1 MKKDTGEKTSRFK
14 IAIVVLES
22 ILILCFMVITFFYAW
37 IQNDKMGFVKT
48 FSKSAFVRMYLSNTI
63 EQEYENKVQDTDFNK
78 ENITTN
84 QELSPTIETYRNIAL
99 FGIDS
104 RDETFDKN
112 VHSDT
117 IIVVSIN
124 NKTGEVKM
132 ASVYRDTMLKM
143 ADRNGK
149 DYYTKANAAFFMGGA
164 ENAINMLNVNLDLNI
179 TDYAVVNFTGL
190 TKIID
195 ALGGI
200 DVNITPQEK
209 FYINGYLVE
218 TREITGLDAPDVTES
233 GAVHLSGLQAT
244 AYCRIRYVTFTDEDG
259 TEYNNDMGRTA
270 RQRSVI
276 KKLVSKAKLAGVNEV
291 MAVADEIL
299 NYGTQEE
306 KIITTSLSFDEI
318 MDLIPVMIDF
328 ELTETFGFPYTFATP
343 EIKGASMVVP
353 RGLSY
358 SVMKLHEALFDEKDY
373 MPSKQVEK
381 INDYIIKYT
390 GIKTQR
396 LEEDMD
402 EEDEPADEDDEEDYN
417 KDEDYDENYNEDYDE
432 TRKTSSDEEDETE
445 DEAGVEPDETV
456 SDVNGENDENA
467 VGENGETDE
476 NVFDETEVEE
486 EQLEDAESGEDNPV
500 DIETGEQGSEEKV
513 TKEDSSKEE
522 KETEKNDLKEEEETN
537 TEESK
542 ADKETDKNESKEED
556 ETNREETKENKETKK
571 NEANKDKET
580 KRDERI

>member
-1 MKKDTGEKTSRFK
+1 MIVKKNKKEKTSRWK
-14 IAIVVLES
+14 IALVILES
-22 ILILCFMVITFFYAW
+22 TLILCYLVITVFYVW

-48 FSKSAFVRMYLSNTI
+48 FSKSAFVRMYLSNTV
-63 EQEYENKVQDTDFNK
+63 EQEYEEKVQDTNFNK

-84 QELSPTIETYRNIAL
+84 KEVSEQIETYRNIAL

-104 RDETFDKN
+104 RDETFDKS

-143 ADRNGK
+143 SDRDG
-149 DYYTKANAAFFMGGA
+149 DDTYTKANAAFFMGGA

-233 GAVHLSGLQAT
+233 GYVHLSGLQAT
-244 AYCRIRYVTFTDEDG
+244 AYCRIRYVTFTDDDG

-276 KKLVSKAKLAGVNEV
+276 KKLVAKAKLAGASEV
-291 MAVADEIL
+291 MAVANEIL
-299 NYGTQEE
+299 NYGTEAE

-318 MDLIPVMIDF
+318 MDLIPVMLDF
-328 ELTETFGFPYTFATP
+328 ELTETFGFPYTYDTP
-343 EIKGASMVVP
+343 EINGASMVVP
-353 RGLSY
+353 CGLSY
-358 SVMKLHEALFDEKDY
+358 SVTKLHEELFGE
-373 MPSKQVEK
+373 E
-381 INDYIIKYT
+381 DYIPSLQVQEISDYIVDYT
-390 GIKTQR
+390 GIDTV
-396 LEEDMD
+396 LL
-402 EEDEPADEDDEEDYN
+402 
-417 KDEDYDENYNEDYDE
+417 
-432 TRKTSSDEEDETE
+432 EEDETE
-445 DEAGVEPDETV
+445 PEGKEE
-456 SDVNGENDENA
+456 SN
-467 VGENGETDE
+467 
-476 NVFDETEVEE
+476 EE
-486 EQLEDAESGEDNPV
+486 E
-500 DIETGEQGSEEKV
+500 SE
-513 TKEDSSKEE
+513 
-522 KETEKNDLKEEEETN
+522 
-537 TEESK
+537 
-542 ADKETDKNESKEED
+542 EED
-556 ETNREETKENKETKK
+556 ETESETAEESEE
-571 NEANKDKET
+571 E
-580 KRDERI
+580 